1 MNLSR
6 EYIDIY
12 NNYMKY
18 INEIKRECR
27 PIEHMKNRVL
37 KKDKKATEEEIKALE
52 QNSEYN
58 NENSG
63 QLEFKP
69 QNKKYEFSNGDIY
82 LGKVIDG
89 KLNGNGVYIV
99 SPEESMGF
107 EYIGEFKDDE
117 KCGRGI
123 CTFTNGNI
131 YIGGFKADLMDG
143 IGQMI
148 YKSNDEYIGG
158 WEKGHKQGQ
167 GIYRW
172 NEGTIY
178 IGEFKKN
185 KREGQG
191 ICYDKEGNIIY
202 DGEWKNNLT
211 HGEGTYIWNEG
222 KRYVGEF
229 MYGKRHGYGTF
240 YLNNELV
247 YQGPWKYDKPCIYDK
262 TLDEIFA
269 FKL

>member
-1 MNLSR
+1 MNLSK

-27 PIEHMKNRVL
+27 YIEHMKSRVL
-37 KKDKKATEEEIKALE
+37 KKDRKASEEEIKVLE
-52 QNSEYN
+52 SDKVVDEN
-58 NENSG
+58 NELAES
-63 QLEFKP
+63 KS
-69 QNKKYEFSNGDIY
+69 QNKIYKFSNGDTYI
-82 LGKVIDG
+82 GKVING
-89 KLNGNGVYIV
+89 KINGTGVYMV
-99 SPEESMGF
+99 SSEESIGF
-107 EYIGEFKDDE
+107 EYIGEFNDDVKE
-117 KCGRGI
+117 GKGI

-131 YIGGFKADLMDG
+131 YTGGFKNDVMDG
-143 IGQMI
+143 IGQML
-148 YKSNDEYIGG
+148 YKNNDEYIGG
-158 WEKGHKQGQ
+158 WVKGHKHGQ

-178 IGEFKKN
+178 IGDFKKN

-191 ICYDKEGNIIY
+191 ICYDKEGNVIY

-222 KRYVGEF
+222 KRYIGEF
-229 MYGKRHGYGTF
+229 LNGKRHGYGTF

-247 YQGPWKYDKPCIYDK
+247 YQGTWKYDKPSIFDK
-262 TLDEIFA
+262 TLDEIFS

>member
-27 PIEHMKNRVL
+27 HIEHMKNRVI
-37 KKDKKATEEEIKALE
+37 KKNKLASEEEIRALD
-52 QNSEYN
+52 NSEDIDN
-58 NENSG
+58 NNCTDIRV
-63 QLEFKP
+63 
-69 QNKKYEFSNGDIY
+69 QNKIYKFSNGDTYI
-82 LGKVIDG
+82 GKMVNK
-89 KLNGNGVYIV
+89 KLNGQGVYIV
-99 SPEESMGF
+99 SSEESVGF
-107 EYIGEFKDDE
+107 EYTGDFKDDA
-117 KCGRGI
+117 KDGRGI
-123 CTFTNGNI
+123 CNFTNGNM
-131 YIGGFKADLMDG
+131 YIGGFKNDLMDG
-143 IGQMI
+143 IGQML
-148 YKSNDEYIGG
+148 YKNKDEYIGG
-158 WEKGHKQGQ
+158 WINGHKQGQ

-178 IGEFKKN
+178 IGEFRKS
-185 KREGQG
+185 KREGHG
-191 ICYDKEGNIIY
+191 VCYDNEGNLIY

-222 KRYVGEF
+222 KKYIGEF

-247 YQGPWKYDKPCIYDK
+247 YQGTWKYDKPCIFDK
-262 TLDEIFA
+262 TLDEIFS